1 MEKIS
6 ELLALPELALNVK
19 QRERLSD
26 ILGARF
32 VPASSAAALQ
42 ARTEELEKQLELDKK
57 RLKEL
62 DETNGRLAQT
72 LSAREADFA
81 AEKLF
86 SEYDFASDRVRKS
99 VMAEFKA
106 QGFKCEN
113 GTVIGG
119 REFLERLKVNE
130 PEVFAK
136 EKPAIF
142 MSSTRGNVG
151 KDSDNSASLFAS
163 SFGLKGRLG
172 GKF

>member
-19 QRERLSD
+19 QRERLSEM
-26 ILGARF
+26 LETRF
-32 VPASSAAALQ
+32 IPASSAAALQ
-42 ARTEELEKQLELDKK
+42 ARTQELEKQQELDRK

-62 DETNGRLAQT
+62 DEANGRLAQT
-72 LSAREADFA
+72 LSAKEADFA

-86 SEYDFASDRVRKS
+86 SEYNFASDRVKKS

-106 QGFKCEN
+106 KGFKCEN
-113 GTVIGG
+113 GTIIGG
-119 REFLERLKVNE
+119 REFLERLKGTE

-142 MSSTRGNVG
+142 MSGTRGNVG
-151 KDSDNSASLFAS
+151 MDADNSASLFAS

-172 GKF
+172 GKL

>member
-1 MEKIS
+1 MDKIS
-6 ELLALPELALNVK
+6 ELLALPELALNEK

-32 VPASSAAALQ
+32 VTARSAADLQ
-42 ARTEELEKQLELDKK
+42 ARTLELEKQLELDKK

-62 DETNGRLAQT
+62 DETNDRLAEA
-72 LSAREADFA
+72 LSKKESDFA
-81 AEKLF
+81 VEKLF
-86 SEYDFASDRVRKS
+86 SEYDFASDRVKSS

-119 REFLERLKVNE
+119 REFLEKLKVNE

-136 EKPAIF
+136 DKPAFF
-142 MSSTRGNVG
+142 MSGTRGNVG
-151 KDSDNSASLFAS
+151 RDADNSASLFAS
-163 SFGLKGRLG
+163 SFGLKGKLG